1 MLIQEVNSSH
11 YDYTNIELVLGVF
24 ALSVEFPKKYPFT
37 QPEIRFLTP
46 VSIHI
51 NIVYCTIVRYIIAM
65 LVAAVGGYVMQYLES
80 HTHHPPV

>member
-1 MLIQEVNSSH
+1 M
-11 YDYTNIELVLGVF
+11 YVLGVY

-46 VSIHI
+46 VWLNYTH
-51 NIVYCTIVRYIIAM
+51 IVYSTTVRYIIAM

-80 HTHHPPV
+80 HTHPPLV